1 MSLDLRSRWLRG
13 GADGR
18 KDGRADE
25 WTEERTSQSPP
36 PVSKKR
42 GSMVGKMKEDREEGR
57 KYAKAQ

>member
-1 MSLDLRSRWLRG
+1 MDG
-13 GADGR
+13 GTDIS
-18 KDGRADE
+18 K
-25 WTEERTSQSPP
+25 SP